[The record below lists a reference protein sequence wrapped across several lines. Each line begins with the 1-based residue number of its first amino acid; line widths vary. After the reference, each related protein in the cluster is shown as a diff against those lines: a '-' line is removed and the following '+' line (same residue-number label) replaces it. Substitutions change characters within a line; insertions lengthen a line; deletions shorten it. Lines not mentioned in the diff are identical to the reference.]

1 MSTEVS
7 KGSLVLD
14 GMMNN
19 AANVLIP
26 ATLDGLD
33 MNQCWVGDEA
43 DISLG
48 EYKHQQKWKTIEEA
62 TLLVAATIYLS
73 SRSQSR
79 QVTTSS
85 F

>member
-14 GMMNN
+14 GMMRN

-48 EYKHQQKWKTIEEA
+48 EYKHQLTWKTIKEQ
-62 TLLVAATIYLS
+62 TLLVAATMYKDLQ
-73 SRSQSR
+73 SQSR
-79 QVTTSS
+79 HVTSS
-85 F
+85 FS